1 MSEQLPELA
10 ITGATG
16 AVGGRVAR
24 RLADSGV
31 PQRLLVRD
39 AATAPD
45 LKGAVA
51 VEVSDYGNHDDM
63 KTALDGAEVLFLV
76 SFREAEDRLA
86 RQLRAVDAAAAV
98 GVERIVYLSFLR
110 ASPNSTFKL
119 GRQHYATEK
128 HIEASGLGY
137 TFLRSSFYADF
148 VPFFTGDDG
157 VIRAPAG
164 DGKVSWISRDDVA
177 DTVVAAVQTD
187 EHVGQVLENT
197 GPEALDF
204 YETAAV
210 LSRVTGR
217 EISYVEETLEE
228 AWHSRRPT
236 GAPDWEIEGW
246 VSSYLAVAK
255 GELATVSDTVE
266 RLTGHPPA
274 DLETFLAANPELWSH
289 LTATDQGSGAG

>member
-1 MSEQLPELA
+1 MSEPLPELA

-39 AATAPD
+39 ATTAPD
-45 LKGAVA
+45 LDGAVA
-51 VEVSDYGNHDDM
+51 VEVSDYGNHDEM

-76 SFREAEDRLA
+76 SFREAKDRLA
-86 RQLRAVDAAAAV
+86 RHLRAVDAAVAA

-110 ASPNSTFKL
+110 ASPDSTFKL
-119 GRQHYATEK
+119 GRQHHATEK
-128 HIEASGLGY
+128 HIKASGLDY

-177 DTVVAAVQTD
+177 DTVVAAVQSD
-187 EHVGQVLENT
+187 EYVGQSLENT

-210 LSRVTGR
+210 LSQVTGS
-217 EISYVEETLEE
+217 EISYVAETVEE
-228 AWHSRRPT
+228 AWRSRRPT
-236 GAPDWEIEGW
+236 GAADWEIDGW
-246 VSSYLAVAK
+246 VTSYLAVAN

-289 LTATDQGSGAG
+289 LNAGDQGSGTG